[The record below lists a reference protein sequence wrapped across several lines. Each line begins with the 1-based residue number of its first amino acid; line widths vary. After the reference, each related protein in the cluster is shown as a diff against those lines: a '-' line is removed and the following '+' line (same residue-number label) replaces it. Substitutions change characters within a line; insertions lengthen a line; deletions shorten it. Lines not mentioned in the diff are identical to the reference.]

1 MDIPGNKKPRQL
13 PGGVKEVLDL
23 KEKAV
28 YNPCCDKARSEYIL
42 APSGLQPATLQG
54 QMLDHLLNFD
64 AEVLPTSEAP
74 PPVAKASPA
83 DALNAKITTAD
94 WLAGMG
100 VQDTDSIVSELEK
113 AQARETFTALTT
125 GAPIKDQHALV
136 STIETPA
143 AVRHLTSMLTAYDWE
158 FVNQAK
164 ELRGYAVAKILEECE
179 SPNANIRLKALGLL
193 GKVTEIGLFTDKIE
207 VKQAEMSDA
216 EIEQRIKD
224 KLSKF
229 MGVIDVIDV
238 AASTDDIPENGSSFT
253 LAPDAVQEIQDE
265 PPETDDADKA

>member
-1 MDIPGNKKPRQL
+1 
-13 PGGVKEVLDL
+13 
-23 KEKAV
+23 
-28 YNPCCDKARSEYIL
+28 
-42 APSGLQPATLQG
+42 
-54 QMLDHLLNFD
+54 MLDHLLNFD
-64 AEVLPTSEAP
+64 AEVLSTSEAP
-74 PPVAKASPA
+74 PPAAKSAPA
-83 DALNAKITTAD
+83 DVLNAKITTTD
-94 WLAGMG
+94 WLKEMG
-100 VQDTDSIVSELEK
+100 APDTETLVSELEK
-113 AQARETFTALTT
+113 QQARETFTALTT

-136 STIETPA
+136 SSIETPA

-238 AASTDDIPENGSSFT
+238 SASQDDIPENGSSYAM
-253 LAPDAVQEIQDE
+253 APEATEEITDE
-265 PPETDDADKA
+265 PVQTDDADKA